1 MNGAADGKAK
11 GGELVRAVSIQ
22 PHNGRKRGGTGLLP
36 EDHDGVI
43 TTGDDVPSR
52 KVLYLRVLISAL
64 PHFHLDRVLRSSIG
78 GMNMARHNDRK
89 PEEGGTHG
97 NQILPKVELGVP
109 PVHSPRCA

>member
-1 MNGAADGKAK
+1 
-11 GGELVRAVSIQ
+11 
-22 PHNGRKRGGTGLLP
+22 
-36 EDHDGVI
+36 
-43 TTGDDVPSR
+43 
-52 KVLYLRVLISAL
+52 
-64 PHFHLDRVLRSSIG
+64 LRSSIG